1 MPRINF
7 PTLRIT
13 GQKASLRCAAL
24 RFLPAHPFGFRSY
37 NLILIKILFVACH
50 RPKGILAAWAL
61 CSFSVMA
68 QAPSDSAS
76 GIQPELSV
84 LLLSED
90 EGQAQMALKNLD
102 STPLLLHTRIIDVPE
117 DKSLVVIPLPPVIRM
132 EPKSRQIVR
141 FVLEKSAEP
150 MTVQHYKRVTFEGI
164 PAVSKN
170 RGTSVVRVNVRYD
183 LPVIISPKGLA
194 QVENPWE
201 QLQWKLE
208 GRTLTVHNPSPFV
221 VRMSR
226 EVDLMPQ
233 VKRVEA
239 LQRTFLL
246 PGDTMSTELPGD
258 MVPEELTAVRSFPA
272 SLYGAAVA
280 PYDAVLVRPSIR

>member
-1 MPRINF
+1 
-7 PTLRIT
+7 
-13 GQKASLRCAAL
+13 
-24 RFLPAHPFGFRSY
+24 
-37 NLILIKILFVACH
+37 
-50 RPKGILAAWAL
+50 
-61 CSFSVMA
+61 MA
-68 QAPSDSAS
+68 QAPSGGAS

-84 LLLSED
+84 LLISED
-90 EGQAQMALKNLD
+90 EGQAQMGLKNLD
-102 STPLLLHTRIIDVPE
+102 ATPLLLHTRIVDVPE
-117 DKSLVVIPLPPVIRM
+117 DKHQVVIPLPPVIRM

-141 FVLEKSAEP
+141 FVLEKAAEP

-164 PAVSKN
+164 PAISKN
-170 RGTSVVRVNVRYD
+170 KGTAVVRVNVRYD
-183 LPVIISPKGLA
+183 LPVIISPKGLV

-233 VKRVEA
+233 AKRVEA
-239 LQRTFLL
+239 LQRTFVL
-246 PGDTMSTELPGD
+246 PGDTMRTELPTD
-258 MVPEELTAVRSFPA
+258 VVPEKLTAVRSFPA

-280 PYDAVLVRPSIR
+280 PYEAVLANPSIR